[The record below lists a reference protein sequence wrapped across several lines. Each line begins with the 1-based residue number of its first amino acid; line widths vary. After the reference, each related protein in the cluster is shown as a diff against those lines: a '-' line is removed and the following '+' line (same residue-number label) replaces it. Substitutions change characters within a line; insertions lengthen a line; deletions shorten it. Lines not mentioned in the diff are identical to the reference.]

1 MDWYGARVTDTPTD
15 ANTVDALLLSVEG
28 WIVDGEVDRA
38 REALRSL
45 RSRGVEDPEIDY
57 LDGVACWREGE
68 DEAAQV
74 HFEAAIQLDPE
85 HSDAHHGLFMLF
97 EALDAHEDS
106 VRCGLEVLR
115 LDALHDRVDSAE
127 FESRAQSI
135 RAIAS
140 AVLARLPEQFA
151 VRLDT
156 VPVVLE
162 ARPSTDLVA
171 QGFDPRAL
179 GLFEGPEDSARHDPG
194 PIPSRIVLFTHNLIA
209 EFPEMDELESQVE
222 ITLLHEI
229 GHYFGLDEDG
239 VAALGLA

>member
-1 MDWYGARVTDTPTD
+1 MPAVVVHGFHGSAVGWYGADVTDTPTD

-115 LDALHDRVDSAE
+115 LDALHDRVDSCLLYTSPSPRDVE
-127 FESRAQSI
+127 ESRMPS
-135 RAIAS
+135 S
-140 AVLARLPEQFA
+140 A
-151 VRLDT
+151 
-156 VPVVLE
+156 
-162 ARPSTDLVA
+162 
-171 QGFDPRAL
+171 
-179 GLFEGPEDSARHDPG
+179 
-194 PIPSRIVLFTHNLIA
+194 
-209 EFPEMDELESQVE
+209 
-222 ITLLHEI
+222 
-229 GHYFGLDEDG
+229 
-239 VAALGLA
+239 